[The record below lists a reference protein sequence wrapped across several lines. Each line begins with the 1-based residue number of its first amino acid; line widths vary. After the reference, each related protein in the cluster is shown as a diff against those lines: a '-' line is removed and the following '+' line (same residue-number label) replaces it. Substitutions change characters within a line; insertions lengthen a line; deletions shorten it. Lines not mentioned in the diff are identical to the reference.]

1 MGHLA
6 DPVVE
11 HIEYRA
17 DASHHDAFVAAFA
30 EARKLRLAARGC
42 RNVEVTRGSGATHGT
57 TFEYRARIEWRSG
70 ADHAAFAASEA
81 AVAVE
86 HAMAAF
92 ERRAHHLDSPI
103 ALGHR
108 EVELDASELRRAF
121 GHYPTGVA
129 VVTAAGPDGPVAM
142 VVTSFN
148 SVSLAPALVS
158 FCAGHS
164 STTWPVIADVRS
176 CCINMLAAS
185 QGELCKQLASK
196 RENRFEA
203 VTWSAAPSG
212 APILAGVVGW
222 LDCRIVEARRAGDH
236 DLVLLEVLGHAAQ
249 ADLEPLLFHRSGYR
263 TLASGS

>member
-17 DASHHDAFVAAFA
+17 DASEHDAFVAAFA

-42 RNVEVTRGSGATHGT
+42 RSVEITRGSAATN
-57 TFEYRARIEWRSG
+57 EYRARIEWRSS
-70 ADHAAFAASEA
+70 AEHAAFLASDA
-81 AVAVE
+81 AVALE
-86 HAMAAF
+86 RTMAAF
-92 ERRAHHLDSPI
+92 ERRAHHIDKPI
-103 ALGHR
+103 RLGHR
-108 EVELDASELRRAF
+108 EVELDSSELRRAF

-129 VVTAAGPDGPVAM
+129 VITAAGPDGPVGI
-142 VVTSFN
+142 VVTSFT

-158 FCAGHS
+158 FCAAHS
-164 STTWPVIADVRS
+164 STTWPAIADARS
-176 CCINMLAAS
+176 CCINVLAAS
-185 QGELCKQLASK
+185 QGELCKQLATR

-203 VTWSAAPSG
+203 VAWSAAPSG

-222 LDCRIVEARRAGDH
+222 LDCRIVEARLAGDH
-236 DLVLLEVLGHAAQ
+236 DLVLLEVLAHAAQ

-263 TLASGS
+263 TLASQG